1 MLPLPYINLKYL
13 FALVYLLLLL
23 HAFLY
28 VTFQNLLKSSENLKH
43 RFFDD
48 FRESRR

>member
-28 VTFQNLLKSSENLKH
+28 VTFQNLLKSS
-43 RFFDD
+43 FFDD